1 MIKFENVVKRYGKK
15 IALDGV
21 SFEILPGEL
30 FTFLG
35 PNGAGKT
42 TTMKLIAGL
51 LKPGSGDIVIAGLK
65 NFEDPERIKSF
76 IGYIPDEPFIYPELS
91 GREFVYFVGGLFGID
106 RRTLKYRFE
115 ELMTRFE
122 IGDWVDTPASG
133 YSHGMRQRILFV
145 QALIHD
151 PDILII
157 DEPMV
162 GLDPKGAKIV
172 KDVLRDRVASGKT
185 VVMSTH
191 TLSLAEEVADRVCL
205 INGGKIVGI
214 VEVERLSEKGFSDVE
229 ELYFSFTEEGV

>member
-15 IALDGV
+15 VALDGV
-21 SFEILPGEL
+21 SFEILKGEL
-30 FTFLG
+30 FTLLG

-42 TTMKLIAGL
+42 TTLKLMAGL
-51 LKPGSGDIVIAGLK
+51 LKPDGGEIIVDGLR
-65 NFEDPERIKSF
+65 NFEDPETVKSL

-91 GREFVYFVGGLFGID
+91 GREFVYFVGGLFDLD
-106 RRTLKYRFE
+106 RKTLQRRFE
-115 ELMTRFE
+115 ELMERFE

-145 QALIHD
+145 QALIHE

-162 GLDPKGAKIV
+162 GLDPKGARIV
-172 KDVLRDRVASGKT
+172 KEVLREWVERGKT

-191 TLSLAEEVADRVCL
+191 TLSLAEEISDRICL
-205 INGGKIVGI
+205 INRGKIAGV
-214 VEVERLSEKGFSDVE
+214 VEIERISEKGFSDVE
-229 ELYFSFTEEGV
+229 ELYFSFTED